1 MAKRENKTFSIKD
14 LIPQMLQENKL
25 QKGMNQMAVKEAWEN
40 VMGKGVM
47 SYTESIYLKNNTLY
61 VKLTSSTLR
70 EELGY
75 GKNKII
81 EMLNNSL
88 DSTLIKSI
96 RLV

>member
-25 QKGMNQMAVKEAWEN
+25 QKGMDQMAVKEAWEN
-40 VMGKGVM
+40 VMGNGVM
-47 SYTESIYLKNNTLY
+47 SYTESIYLKNNTLF
-61 VKLTSSTLR
+61 VKLSSSTLR

-81 EMLNNSL
+81 EMLNDSL
-88 DSTLIKSI
+88 NSTLIKSI
-96 RLV
+96 KLV

>member
-1 MAKRENKTFSIKD
+1 MAKRKNETFSIKD

-25 QKGMNQMAVKEAWEN
+25 QKGMDQMAVKEAWEM

-61 VKLTSSTLR
+61 VKLTSSTWR

-75 GKNKII
+75 GKNKIVK
-81 EMLNNSL
+81 MLNNSL
-88 DSTLIKSI
+88 NNALIKSI

>member
-25 QKGMNQMAVKEAWEN
+25 QKGMNQMAVKDAWEN

>member
-1 MAKRENKTFSIKD
+1 MAKRENETFSIKD

-25 QKGMNQMAVKEAWEN
+25 QKGMDQMAVKEAWEK

-47 SYTESIYLKNNTLY
+47 SYTESIYLKKNTLF
-61 VKLTSSTLR
+61 VKLSSSTLR

-81 EMLNNSL
+81 KMLNNSL
-88 DSTLIKSI
+88 NAALIKSI

>member
-25 QKGMNQMAVKEAWEN
+25 QKGMDQMAVKEAWEN
-40 VMGKGVM
+40 VMGNGVM
-47 SYTESIYLKNNTLY
+47 SYTESIYLKNNTLF
-61 VKLTSSTLR
+61 VKLSSSTLR

-81 EMLNNSL
+81 EMLNDSL
-88 DSTLIKSI
+88 NSTLIKSI
-96 RLV
+96 K

>member
-1 MAKRENKTFSIKD
+1 MAKRENETFSIKD

-25 QKGMNQMAVKEAWEN
+25 QKGMDQMAVKEAWKK

-47 SYTESIYLKNNTLY
+47 SYTETIYLKKNTLY
-61 VKLTSSTLR
+61 VKLSSSTLR

-81 EMLNNSL
+81 KMLNNSL
-88 DSTLIKSI
+88 NSALIKSI

>member
-1 MAKRENKTFSIKD
+1 MAKRENETFSIKD
-14 LIPQMLQENKL
+14 LIPHMLQENKL
-25 QKGMNQMAVKEAWEN
+25 QKGMDQMAVKEAWEK

-47 SYTESIYLKNNTLY
+47 SYTESISLKNNTLY

-81 EMLNNSL
+81 KMLNTSLNSE
-88 DSTLIKSI
+88 LIKSI

>member
-61 VKLTSSTLR
+61 VKLSSSTLR

-88 DSTLIKSI
+88 ESTLIKSI
-96 RLV
+96 KLV

>member
-1 MAKRENKTFSIKD
+1 MAKRENETFSIKD

-25 QKGMNQMAVKEAWEN
+25 QKGMDQMDVKEAWEK

-47 SYTESIYLKNNTLY
+47 SYTETIYLKNNTLF
-61 VKLTSSTLR
+61 VKLSSSTLR

-81 EMLNNSL
+81 KMLNNSL
-88 DSTLIKSI
+88 NTALIKSI

>member
-1 MAKRENKTFSIKD
+1 MAKRKNETFSIKD

-25 QKGMNQMAVKEAWEN
+25 QKGMDQMAVMEAWEM

-61 VKLTSSTLR
+61 VKLTSSTWR

-75 GKNKII
+75 GKNKIVK
-81 EMLNNSL
+81 MLNNSL
-88 DSTLIKSI
+88 NNALIKSI

>member
-1 MAKRENKTFSIKD
+1 MAKRENETFSIKD

-25 QKGMNQMAVKEAWEN
+25 QKGMDQMAVKEAWEN

-47 SYTESIYLKNNTLY
+47 SYTETIYLKNNTLF
-61 VKLTSSTLR
+61 VKLSSSTLR

-81 EMLNNSL
+81 KMLNDSL
-88 DSTLIKSI
+88 NTALIKSI